1 MPVRERLRCGDERS
15 TPVRQNPIALNMAPF
30 SVAHSAAILPL
41 TPLTHLWYTD
51 LKAAGVLSGLWQ
63 AKGPGLDACIPLEQG
78 VQEDQASLIPLSDG
92 GAARGAFWFGAV
104 EEWSG
109 KIKSVQRR

>member
-1 MPVRERLRCGDERS
+1 VPVRERLRFGDERS
-15 TPVRQNPIALNMAPF
+15 TPVRQNPIALSMAPF
-30 SVAHSAAILPL
+30 SVAHSAAVLPL
-41 TPLTHLWYTD
+41 TPLTHLWYTA
-51 LKAAGVLSGLWQ
+51 LKAAGVLYGLWQ
-63 AKGPGLDACIPLEQG
+63 AKGPRLDACISLEQG

-92 GAARGAFWFGAV
+92 GAACAAFWFGAV